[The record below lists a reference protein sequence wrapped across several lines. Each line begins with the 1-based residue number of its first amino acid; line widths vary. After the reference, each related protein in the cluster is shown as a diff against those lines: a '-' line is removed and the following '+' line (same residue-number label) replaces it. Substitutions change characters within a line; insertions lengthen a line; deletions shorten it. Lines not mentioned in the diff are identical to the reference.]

1 MFDAWSIDERILRGR
16 ARYAYDFSRTRRRP
30 ERLALFGALTSRLS
44 EAGFAARSVTGA
56 VEDALT
62 TLGLGSWPAI
72 GECGEGTGE
81 ADTPAAEKESWRSRV
96 DRRVS
101 RLVQARIR
109 KTFEGHSNINLP
121 SGYDHP
127 RLASLPLEFF
137 ADDAAAP
144 WPFRLASTLR
154 GCAAPRRPAVFR
166 RADSPDDDATLSIP

>member
-101 RLVQARIR
+101 AKVQALL
-109 KTFEGHSNINLP
+109 TA
-121 SGYDHP
+121 
-127 RLASLPLEFF
+127 AS
-137 ADDAAAP
+137 
-144 WPFRLASTLR
+144 
-154 GCAAPRRPAVFR
+154 PRRA
-166 RADSPDDDATLSIP
+166 RATRPRQELRAPGWIA